1 MLLTLLFTTFV
12 TVFLAEM
19 GDKTQLTTITLSS
32 TTNKPLAVFIG
43 SSLALI
49 LATLLGALAGGS
61 IANLIPAFLLKLIS
75 GIVFLIIGIN
85 LPSDDLISV
94 ILAKNFSDKQIKVE
108 KKHIDYIIKMIDR
121 SYEKI
126 SQFILTLDKYSL
138 KKGTPFNLKL
148 IKEVLKM
155 I

>member
-1 MLLTLLFTTFV
+1 MIFTLLFTTFV

-49 LATLLGALAGGS
+49 SATLLGALAGGS
-61 IANLIPAFLLKLIS
+61 IANLIPAYLLKLIS

-85 LPSDDLISV
+85 LLVQYKKEP
-94 ILAKNFSDKQIKVE
+94 KNDSF
-108 KKHIDYIIKMIDR
+108 
-121 SYEKI
+121 
-126 SQFILTLDKYSL
+126 
-138 KKGTPFNLKL
+138 
-148 IKEVLKM
+148 
-155 I
+155 

>member
-1 MLLTLLFTTFV
+1 MILTLLFTTFV

-49 LATLLGALAGGS
+49 SATLLGALAGGS
-61 IANLIPAFLLKLIS
+61 IANLIPGFLLKLIS

-85 LPSDDLISV
+85 LLLQSKTEASND
-94 ILAKNFSDKQIKVE
+94 
-108 KKHIDYIIKMIDR
+108 
-121 SYEKI
+121 
-126 SQFILTLDKYSL
+126 SL
-138 KKGTPFNLKL
+138 
-148 IKEVLKM
+148 
-155 I
+155 

>member
-43 SSLALI
+43 SSIALI

-61 IANLIPAFLLKLIS
+61 IANLIPDFILKLIS
-75 GIVFLIIGIN
+75 GIVFLFLGIN
-85 LPSDDLISV
+85 
-94 ILAKNFSDKQIKVE
+94 ILAQNKKEITSD
-108 KKHIDYIIKMIDR
+108 
-121 SYEKI
+121 S
-126 SQFILTLDKYSL
+126 
-138 KKGTPFNLKL
+138 
-148 IKEVLKM
+148 
-155 I
+155 

>member
-32 TTNKPLAVFIG
+32 TTNKPVAVFIG
-43 SSLALI
+43 SSIALI

-61 IANLIPAFLLKLIS
+61 IANLIPEFMLKLLS

-85 LPSDDLISV
+85 LM
-94 ILAKNFSDKQIKVE
+94 AKSRNENTS
-108 KKHIDYIIKMIDR
+108 H
-121 SYEKI
+121 
-126 SQFILTLDKYSL
+126 
-138 KKGTPFNLKL
+138 N
-148 IKEVLKM
+148 
-155 I
+155 

>member
-1 MLLTLLFTTFV
+1 MVLTLLFTTFF

-49 LATLLGALAGGS
+49 SATLLGALAGGS
-61 IANLIPAFLLKLIS
+61 IANLIPAFLLKLLS

-85 LPSDDLISV
+85 LLLQSKTEAS
-94 ILAKNFSDKQIKVE
+94 NE
-108 KKHIDYIIKMIDR
+108 
-121 SYEKI
+121 
-126 SQFILTLDKYSL
+126 SL
-138 KKGTPFNLKL
+138 
-148 IKEVLKM
+148 
-155 I
+155 

>member
-43 SSLALI
+43 SSIALI

-61 IANLIPAFLLKLIS
+61 IANLIPEYMLKLLS
-75 GIVFLIIGIN
+75 GIVFLIIGLN
-85 LPSDDLISV
+85 LM
-94 ILAKNFSDKQIKVE
+94 AKSRDENTI
-108 KKHIDYIIKMIDR
+108 H
-121 SYEKI
+121 
-126 SQFILTLDKYSL
+126 
-138 KKGTPFNLKL
+138 N
-148 IKEVLKM
+148 
-155 I
+155 

>member
-43 SSLALI
+43 SSIALI

-61 IANLIPAFLLKLIS
+61 IANLIPEFMLKLLS
-75 GIVFLIIGIN
+75 GIVFLILGIN
-85 LPSDDLISV
+85 LMAKSRDDNSSH
-94 ILAKNFSDKQIKVE
+94 N
-108 KKHIDYIIKMIDR
+108 
-121 SYEKI
+121 
-126 SQFILTLDKYSL
+126 
-138 KKGTPFNLKL
+138 
-148 IKEVLKM
+148 
-155 I
+155 

>member
-1 MLLTLLFTTFV
+1 MLLTLLFTTFF

-43 SSLALI
+43 SSIALI

-61 IANLIPAFLLKLIS
+61 IANLIPAFLLKLLS

-85 LPSDDLISV
+85 L
-94 ILAKNFSDKQIKVE
+94 LAQI
-108 KKHIDYIIKMIDR
+108 
-121 SYEKI
+121 
-126 SQFILTLDKYSL
+126 
-138 KKGTPFNLKL
+138 N
-148 IKEVLKM
+148 KETTNDS
-155 I
+155 

>member
-43 SSLALI
+43 SSIALI

-61 IANLIPAFLLKLIS
+61 IANLIPEFMLKLLS

-85 LPSDDLISV
+85 LM
-94 ILAKNFSDKQIKVE
+94 AKSRDE
-108 KKHIDYIIKMIDR
+108 K
-121 SYEKI
+121 S
-126 SQFILTLDKYSL
+126 SQ
-138 KKGTPFNLKL
+138 N
-148 IKEVLKM
+148 
-155 I
+155 

>member
-1 MLLTLLFTTFV
+1 MILTLLFTTFF

-49 LATLLGALAGGS
+49 SATLLGALAGGS
-61 IANLIPAFLLKLIS
+61 IANLIPAFLLKLLS

-85 LPSDDLISV
+85 LLLQSKTEAYND
-94 ILAKNFSDKQIKVE
+94 
-108 KKHIDYIIKMIDR
+108 
-121 SYEKI
+121 
-126 SQFILTLDKYSL
+126 SL
-138 KKGTPFNLKL
+138 
-148 IKEVLKM
+148 
-155 I
+155 

>member
-1 MLLTLLFTTFV
+1 MIITLLFTTFV

-61 IANLIPAFLLKLIS
+61 IANLIPEFILKLLS

-85 LPSDDLISV
+85 LLTQS
-94 ILAKNFSDKQIKVE
+94 
-108 KKHIDYIIKMIDR
+108 KKENAND
-121 SYEKI
+121 S
-126 SQFILTLDKYSL
+126 F
-138 KKGTPFNLKL
+138 
-148 IKEVLKM
+148 
-155 I
+155 

>member
-1 MLLTLLFTTFV
+1 MLLTLFFTTFV

-43 SSLALI
+43 SSIALI

-61 IANLIPAFLLKLIS
+61 IANLIPEFMLKLLS

-85 LPSDDLISV
+85 LM
-94 ILAKNFSDKQIKVE
+94 AKSRDE
-108 KKHIDYIIKMIDR
+108 KSSH
-121 SYEKI
+121 
-126 SQFILTLDKYSL
+126 
-138 KKGTPFNLKL
+138 N
-148 IKEVLKM
+148 
-155 I
+155 

>member
-1 MLLTLLFTTFV
+1 MILTLLFTTFV

-49 LATLLGALAGGS
+49 LATLLGVLAGGS
-61 IANLIPAFLLKLIS
+61 IANLIPAFILKLLS
-75 GIVFLIIGIN
+75 GIVFLFLGIN
-85 LPSDDLISV
+85 L
-94 ILAKNFSDKQIKVE
+94 LAQIK
-108 KKHIDYIIKMIDR
+108 
-121 SYEKI
+121 
-126 SQFILTLDKYSL
+126 
-138 KKGTPFNLKL
+138 
-148 IKEVLKM
+148 KESTNDS